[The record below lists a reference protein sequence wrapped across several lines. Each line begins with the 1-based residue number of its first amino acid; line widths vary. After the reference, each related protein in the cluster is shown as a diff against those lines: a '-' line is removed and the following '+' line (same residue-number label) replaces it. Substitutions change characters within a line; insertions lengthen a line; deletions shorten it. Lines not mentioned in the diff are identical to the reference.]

1 MPPLPRLLLL
11 LLLLLLPLL
20 LLPLPRSAAAAD
32 DDDDADTAT
41 ATATTTCHGYDDRD
55 DSWSH
60 FGVLVVR
67 RLRLVVALL
76 FHRAA
81 SWK

>member
-1 MPPLPRLLLL
+1 MPPLPRL

-41 ATATTTCHGYDDRD
+41 ATGTATTTCHGYDDRD